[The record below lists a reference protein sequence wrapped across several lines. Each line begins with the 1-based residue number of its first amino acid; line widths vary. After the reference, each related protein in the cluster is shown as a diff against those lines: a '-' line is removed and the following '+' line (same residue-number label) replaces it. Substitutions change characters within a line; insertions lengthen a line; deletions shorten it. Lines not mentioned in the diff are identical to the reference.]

1 MGEGW
6 LPRSCIRR
14 GHLNQHV
21 IRRPCHD
28 IHCTDG
34 LVATKTVPCL
44 CSQYLLDTDAVPVD
58 ECTPG
63 IRNCRDR
70 DAKVLLPDHLE
81 DPAANRTH
89 AEQCDSHS
97 TSSRGSTRRN
107 SFSFATLRRIAIAC
121 SISSLFTDFIRS
133 RADETCEIAVMLMFS
148 SVITAYSMRL
158 ILSTVYPTP
167 VWIRWP
173 ISFTDVWYGR
183 CSCPTRSMLTL
194 CSRMTRVR
202 SFSLFSGSSC
212 TIWTLKKPP

>member
-34 LVATKTVPCL
+34 VVATQTVTCL
-44 CSQYLLDTDAVPVD
+44 CSKCLLDTDAAHVD

-133 RADETCEIAVMLMFS
+133 RADETCAIAGMLMFS
-148 SVITAYSMRL
+148 SVTSANPVRS
-158 ILSTVYPTP
+158 ILSTVSPRS
-167 VWIRWP
+167 VWI
-173 ISFTDVWYGR
+173 
-183 CSCPTRSMLTL
+183 
-194 CSRMTRVR
+194 
-202 SFSLFSGSSC
+202 
-212 TIWTLKKPP
+212 